1 LVREGREV
9 FYELR
14 QYRIRKGKMK
24 EWVALMDREII
35 PFQISRGMVIAGSFV
50 DEENPNHY
58 VWLRRFKSEA
68 ERKKLYERVYDT
80 EQWKTVI
87 APKVDKLL
95 DRSSIVV
102 TRIVPTPKSV
112 LQ

>member
-1 LVREGREV
+1 
-9 FYELR
+9 
-14 QYRIRKGKMK
+14 MK
-24 EWVALMDREII
+24 EWVKLMESEII
-35 PFQISRGMVIAGSFV
+35 PFQVARGMVIAGSFV

-68 ERKKLYERVYDT
+68 ERKRLYDAVYGS
-80 EQWKTVI
+80 EQWKNVI
-87 APKVDKLL
+87 SPKVGKLL

-102 TRIVPTPKSV
+102 SRIVPTPKSV

>member
-1 LVREGREV
+1 V

-14 QYRIRKGKMK
+14 QYRIRKGRMK
-24 EWVALMDREII
+24 EWVKLMDGEII
-35 PFQISRGMVIAGSFV
+35 PFQVSRGMVITGSFT
-50 DEENPNHY
+50 DEQNPNHY
-58 VWLRRFKSEA
+58 IWLRRFKNEA
-68 ERKKLYERVYDT
+68 ERKRLYERVYDT
-80 EQWKTVI
+80 DAWKTKI

>member
-1 LVREGREV
+1 VRRGTGV

-24 EWVALMDREII
+24 EWAELMDREII
-35 PFQISRGMVIAGSFV
+35 PFQVSRGRVVTGSFV
-50 DEENPNHY
+50 DEENPTHY

-68 ERKKLYERVYDT
+68 ERKRLYERVYET

-95 DRSSIVV
+95 DRKGIVV
-102 TRIVPTPKSV
+102 TRIVPTSRSV

>member
-1 LVREGREV
+1 M

-24 EWVALMDREII
+24 EWVKLMESEII
-35 PFQISRGMVIAGSFV
+35 PFQVARGMVIAGSFV
-50 DEENPNHY
+50 DEENASHY
-58 VWLRRFKSEA
+58 IWLRRFKSEA
-68 ERKKLYERVYDT
+68 ERKRLYERVYDT
-80 EQWKTVI
+80 EHWKTVI
-87 APKVDKLL
+87 APQVDKML
-95 DRSSIVV
+95 DRSAIVV